1 MRSPRKLC
9 APACVSALCLVLFVF
24 GVAFFAVMFRS
35 SRCIGY
41 AALFATS
48 YGIGPTISDV
58 RALAEGASAVADIYL
73 HAAKS
78 APSISDSLDEIDL
91 HDAAAVHGLQ
101 AVAAQQDRQQSNDAT
116 SAGGRCPLCSREYSA
131 PCPESWVD
139 VGGGVCEAPPAYDGA
154 CLAYGAFSGLSTA
167 DKHEFER
174 RCAACWPCASNVAQ
188 ETTAAGFLRFA
199 RANDVGVATVRL
211 VEPED
216 ALPNAAHDL
225 HIALVDALEAVEG
238 RQRVDESAYA
248 ALLAS
253 SGALAQAA
261 GVADTRA
268 AS

>member
-1 MRSPRKLC
+1 M
-9 APACVSALCLVLFVF
+9 LFVF

-91 HDAAAVHGLQ
+91 HDAAAVHELQ

-131 PCPESWVD
+131 PCPESWID

-238 RQRVDESAYA
+238 RQRADESAYA